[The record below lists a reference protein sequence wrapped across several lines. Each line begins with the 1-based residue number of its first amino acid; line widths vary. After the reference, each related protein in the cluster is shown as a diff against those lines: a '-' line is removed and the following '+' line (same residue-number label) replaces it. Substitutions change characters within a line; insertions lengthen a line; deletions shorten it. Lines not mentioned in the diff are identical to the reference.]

1 MLYLF
6 YMLRTKQKRE
16 DPHLQIINEFSEHYD
31 PLHYVLLHPTGRLSW
46 GLYQPRKPRADEKK
60 CYFPPPYV
68 KTNTHKPF
76 LQLAEKCRNEELSIC
91 MNRKYLV
98 KQLDELKKWEHQV
111 MLIIFFFFFYFKNL
125 FLNHK

>member
-1 MLYLF
+1 M
-6 YMLRTKQKRE
+6 
-16 DPHLQIINEFSEHYD
+16 
-31 PLHYVLLHPTGRLSW
+31 
-46 GLYQPRKPRADEKK
+46 
-60 CYFPPPYV
+60 